1 MIASEFNIAQVRK
14 LTAERDVLEQELGT
28 LLGKRPTDLW
38 VEDLDRFLAA
48 LKTSQVILPMNDKMP
63 FAGFNLL
70 K

>member
-1 MIASEFNIAQVRK
+1 MRK

-48 LKTSQVILPMNDKMP
+48 LKTSQVNLPMSDKSL
-63 FAGFNLL
+63 FVRFNLL